1 MESRFLFGYPTL
13 KSHTNM
19 TTYVTPTDTKPV
31 PKSFGDEEASSL
43 QENARVA
50 AATASLM
57 AELDMPFEM
66 TEEDEQAAHNLF
78 KQVDVKKSKIS
89 NGTHNPASL
98 YQGSVA
104 IKLSALLSEYDHRVV
119 MDAMQARTYITNR
132 LLEISSCGDAKHEL
146 RAIELLGKMSDVG
159 AFTEKSEVTIT
170 HRTSDD
176 LKQAITEKIQRLLGA
191 QEANTIDVTPM
202 DALELELGIK
212 ETVEEGGEDEP
223 DVPE

>member
-1 MESRFLFGYPTL
+1 
-13 KSHTNM
+13 
-19 TTYVTPTDTKPV
+19 
-31 PKSFGDEEASSL
+31 
-43 QENARVA
+43 
-50 AATASLM
+50 
-57 AELDMPFEM
+57 
-66 TEEDEQAAHNLF
+66 
-78 KQVDVKKSKIS
+78 
-89 NGTHNPASL
+89 
-98 YQGSVA
+98 
-104 IKLSALLSEYDHRVV
+104 